1 MPFGLTSRLNV
12 GGKIMT
18 RRIVA
23 LALLLAALAA
33 LMLWPQQPRA
43 AYTLLPACDSEREF
57 YSDATF
63 STQVGDWNV
72 TCHGVT
78 HSGHSSCYYIHSEY
92 GPCGNAE
99 CSDLSF
105 VCTNGTIT
113 SASNPAYV
121 GQSCGCV
128 PVF

>member
-1 MPFGLTSRLNV
+1 
-12 GGKIMT
+12 MT
-18 RRIVA
+18 RRIVV

-33 LMLWPQQPRA
+33 LMFWPRRPRA

-57 YSDATF
+57 YSDGTF
-63 STQVGDWNV
+63 GTQVGDWNV

-78 HSGHSSCYYIHSEY
+78 HWGHSSCYYIHSEY
-92 GPCGNAE
+92 GSCGTAE
-99 CSDLSF
+99 CSDLNF